1 MDKSKVVS
9 LRYCEHVLLVIYADN
24 VFVCAEAFIWDIIHN
39 IVNNPLQGQFF
50 WVLSGSA
57 PIEIS
62 HKNVTTLLNCTAAI
76 QLQVSDQE
84 HDCDGDIFN
93 STVQKIRG
101 YYEVTCVSD

>member
-1 MDKSKVVS
+1 M
-9 LRYCEHVLLVIYADN
+9 
-24 VFVCAEAFIWDIIHN
+24 
-39 IVNNPLQGQFF
+39 QGNFF
-50 WVLSGSA
+50 LVLSGSA

-101 YYEVTCVSD
+101 YYEVTCLTKFVKLICIIVLHQYFFFFKHQALHYWEKLEQNIVVLLC